1 MNHTELKNQA
11 KNRLAN
17 NWTWAI
23 ILTLLT
29 FTLPSMLAFLTSG
42 FGGILAIF
50 FTASRQMTFLN
61 LLDQEKEEDILTA
74 VFTSFR
80 QGRFVPVL
88 ITGLLQYLFLI
99 LWSLLFVIPGFIKI
113 YSYSMTNYIIEDLV
127 AQGREIEPT
136 EAITKSRMLMDGHK
150 LELFLLD
157 LSFLGWALLVPLTF
171 GIGSLWLTP
180 YQLTTRAA
188 FYRQLV
194 TANPEILD
202 L

>member
-1 MNHTELKNQA
+1 MNQTELKKQA
-11 KNRLAN
+11 KNRLSG
-17 NWTWAI
+17 NWTWAV
-23 ILTLLT
+23 ILSLLT

-50 FTASRQMTFLN
+50 FTASRQMAFLN

-99 LWSLLFVIPGFIKI
+99 LWSLLFIIPGFIKI
-113 YSYSMTNYIIEDLV
+113 YSYSMANYIIEDLV

-150 LELFLLD
+150 LELFFLD
-157 LSFLGWALLVPLTF
+157 LSFLGWALLVPFTF
-171 GIGSLWLTP
+171 GIGSFWLIP

-188 FYRQLV
+188 FYRQLAAA
-194 TANPEILD
+194 TPEILD

>member
-11 KNRLAN
+11 KNRLSG
-17 NWTWAI
+17 NWTWAV
-23 ILTLLT
+23 ILTLLS
-29 FTLPSMLAFLTSG
+29 FTLPSILAFLTFG

-50 FTASRQMTFLN
+50 FTASRQMAFLN
-61 LLDQEKEEDILTA
+61 LLDQEREEDILTA

-99 LWSLLFVIPGFIKI
+99 LWSLLFIIPGLIKI
-113 YSYSMTNYIIEDLV
+113 YSYSMANYIIEDLV

-150 LELFLLD
+150 LDLFLLD

-188 FYRQLV
+188 FYRQL
-194 TANPEILD
+194 
-202 L
+202 

>member
-11 KNRLAN
+11 KNRLSG
-17 NWTWAI
+17 NWTWAV

-127 AQGREIEPT
+127 
-136 EAITKSRMLMDGHK
+136 S
-150 LELFLLD
+150 
-157 LSFLGWALLVPLTF
+157 
-171 GIGSLWLTP
+171 
-180 YQLTTRAA
+180 
-188 FYRQLV
+188 
-194 TANPEILD
+194 
-202 L
+202 

>member
-1 MNHTELKNQA
+1 MNQTELKKQA
-11 KNRLAN
+11 KNRLSG
-17 NWTWAI
+17 NWTWAV
-23 ILTLLT
+23 ILSLLT

-42 FGGILAIF
+42 FGGIPAIF
-50 FTASRQMTFLN
+50 FTASRQMAFLN

-99 LWSLLFVIPGFIKI
+99 LWSLLFIIPGFIKI
-113 YSYSMTNYIIEDLV
+113 YSYSMANYIIEDLV

-150 LELFLLD
+150 LELFFLD
-157 LSFLGWALLVPLTF
+157 LSFLGWALLVPFTF
-171 GIGSLWLTP
+171 GIGSFWLIP

-188 FYRQLV
+188 FYRQLAA
-194 TANPEILD
+194 ANPEILD

>member
-17 NWTWAI
+17 NWTWAV

-29 FTLPSMLAFLTSG
+29 FTLPSMLVFLTSG

-194 TANPEILD
+194 AANPEILD

>member
-1 MNHTELKNQA
+1 MNQTELKKQA
-11 KNRLAN
+11 KNRLSG
-17 NWTWAI
+17 NWTWAV
-23 ILTLLT
+23 ILSLLT

-50 FTASRQMTFLN
+50 FTASRQMAFLN

-99 LWSLLFVIPGFIKI
+99 LWSLLFIIPGFIKI
-113 YSYSMTNYIIEDLV
+113 YSYSMANYIIEDLV

-150 LELFLLD
+150 LELFFLD
-157 LSFLGWALLVPLTF
+157 LSFLGWALLVPFTF
-171 GIGSLWLTP
+171 GIGSFWLIP
-180 YQLTTRAA
+180 YPLTTRAA
-188 FYRQLV
+188 FYRQLAA
-194 TANPEILD
+194 ANPEILD

>member
-1 MNHTELKNQA
+1 MNQTELKKQA
-11 KNRLAN
+11 KNRLSG
-17 NWTWAI
+17 NWTWAV
-23 ILTLLT
+23 ILSLLT

-50 FTASRQMTFLN
+50 FTASRQMAFLN

-99 LWSLLFVIPGFIKI
+99 LWSLLFIIPGFIKI
-113 YSYSMTNYIIEDLV
+113 YSYSMANYIIEDLV

-150 LELFLLD
+150 LELFFLD
-157 LSFLGWALLVPLTF
+157 LSFLGWALLVPFTF
-171 GIGSLWLTP
+171 GIGSFWLIP

-188 FYRQLV
+188 FYRQLAA
-194 TANPEILD
+194 ANPEILD

>member
-11 KNRLAN
+11 KNRLSG
-17 NWTWAI
+17 NWTWAV

-42 FGGILAIF
+42 FGGLLAIF

-127 AQGREIEPT
+127 SQGREIEPT

-150 LELFLLD
+150 LELFFLD

-180 YQLTTRAA
+180 YQLTTRAS
-188 FYRQLV
+188 FYRQLAA
-194 TANPEILD
+194 ANPEILD